1 MAVETTTGTI
11 ADALGADLIGR
22 ADLPID
28 AVAPIE
34 RAGPRSLT
42 FIRTD
47 EYARLWPGSAAAAA
61 IVSRALRVPGHN
73 PEARTLLLVDDA
85 DIALIRTL
93 ELFAARAAPP
103 PPPPGVHPSAVV
115 DPAAAV
121 AASATVGPG
130 CVVEAGASVGEGSVL
145 VARVFV
151 GRGASIGKRCTL
163 HPGVTV
169 YHNCRICDH
178 CIIHAGTV
186 IGADG
191 FGYRPAP
198 DGSGLVKI
206 PHLGAVL
213 VEPAVEI
220 GANSTID
227 RGKLDDTVIGAG
239 TKIDNL
245 VQVGHSCRVGRCC
258 VLCGQVGLAGSV
270 VVEDGAM
277 LGGQVGVG
285 DNLRVGARAKV
296 GAQSGVMDNVPAGES
311 WFATPALNAHEA
323 MRNIALLRRL
333 AGRLDE
339 IKARIK
345 ALESEHTDRP

>member
-1 MAVETTTGTI
+1 MGVETTTRTI
-11 ADALGADLIGR
+11 ADALGAELLGR

-28 AVAPIE
+28 GVAPIE

-42 FIRTD
+42 FIRAD
-47 EYARLWPGSAAAAA
+47 EYARLWPSSGAAAA
-61 IVSRALRVPGHN
+61 IVSRSLRVPGHD
-73 PEARTLLLVDDA
+73 PAERTLLLVEDA
-85 DIALIRTL
+85 DIALISTL

-103 PPPPGVHPSAVV
+103 PPSPGVHPTAVV
-115 DPAAAV
+115 DPS
-121 AASATVGPG
+121 ASIAPSASVGPG
-130 CVVEAGASVGEGSVL
+130 CVVEAGASVGEGSTL
-145 VARVFV
+145 VARVFL
-151 GRGASIGKRCTL
+151 GRGASVGRRCTL

-169 YHNCRICDH
+169 YHDCRIGDACTL
-178 CIIHAGTV
+178 HAGVV

-198 DGSGLVKI
+198 DGSGFIKI
-206 PHLGAVL
+206 PHLGAVT
-213 VEPAVEI
+213 VESAVEI
-220 GANSTID
+220 GANTTID
-227 RGKLDDTVIGAG
+227 RGKLDDTIIGAG

-258 VLCGQVGLAGSV
+258 ILCGQVGLAGSV

-277 LGGQVGVG
+277 LGGQAGVG

-296 GAQSGVMDNVPAGES
+296 GAQSGVMDDIPAGES
-311 WFATPALNAHEA
+311 VFATPALNAHDA
-323 MRNIALLRRL
+323 MKNIALLRRL

-345 ALESEHTDRP
+345 ALESERANLP

>member
-1 MAVETTTGTI
+1 MAVETTTRTI
-11 ADALGADLIGR
+11 ADALGAELLGR

-61 IVSRALRVPGHN
+61 IVSRSLRVPGHD
-73 PEARTLLLVDDA
+73 PAARSLLLVDDA

-93 ELFAARAAPP
+93 ELFASRSAPP
-103 PPPPGVHPSAVV
+103 PSPPGVHPSAVV
-115 DPAAAV
+115 DPSAAV
-121 AASATVGPG
+121 APSACVGPA

-145 VARVFV
+145 VARVFL
-151 GRGASIGKRCTL
+151 GRGASVGKRCTL

-169 YHNCRICDH
+169 YHNCRIADH
-178 CIIHAGTV
+178 CTIHAGTV

-198 DGSGLVKI
+198 DGSGFVKI

-213 VEPAVEI
+213 IESAVEI
-220 GANSTID
+220 GANSAID
-227 RGKLDDTVIGAG
+227 RGKLDDTIIGAG

-258 VLCGQVGLAGSV
+258 ILCGQVGLAGSV

-277 LGGQVGVG
+277 LGGQAGVG

-296 GAQSGVMDNVPAGES
+296 GAQSGVMDDVPAGES
-311 WFATPALNAHEA
+311 VFATPALNAHDA
-323 MRNIALLRRL
+323 MKNIALLRRL
-333 AGRLDE
+333 SGRLDE

-345 ALESEHTDRP
+345 AIESERANLP